1 MRKRKTPVY
10 AIVRIDDYSTGA
22 LEDNITVKEI
32 VWSLEE
38 AEAEVARLNEL
49 NDSKGCRYFWR
60 STRLIAED
68 AENESR
74 GSI

>member
-1 MRKRKTPVY
+1 MY
-10 AIVRIDDYSTGA
+10 AVVRIDDYSTGA

-49 NDSKGCRYFWR
+49 NDSKGCRYFWQ
-60 STRLIAED
+60 STRLKAAD
-68 AENESR
+68 AE
-74 GSI
+74 